1 MSNSFGSLHIRKKR
15 GNLGFWPKK
24 RVFRGKTG
32 FYLPVPVKT
41 EVYLQTRQISMVWRY
56 RVYIYIYIER
66 ERESLIQHWQ
76 VYVAFPH
83 LGIGKDWA
91 SLEHRL
97 LVECIRYQYEAHS
110 L

>member
-1 MSNSFGSLHIRKKR
+1 MKKNAVSQLNVIISGGVYKQKPTMSKPRFTHKPDKFPWFGGI
-15 GNLGFWPKK
+15 G
-24 RVFRGKTG
+24 
-32 FYLPVPVKT
+32 
-41 EVYLQTRQISMVWRY
+41 
-56 RVYIYIYIER
+56 YIYI

-83 LGIGKDWA
+83 LGIGMDWE